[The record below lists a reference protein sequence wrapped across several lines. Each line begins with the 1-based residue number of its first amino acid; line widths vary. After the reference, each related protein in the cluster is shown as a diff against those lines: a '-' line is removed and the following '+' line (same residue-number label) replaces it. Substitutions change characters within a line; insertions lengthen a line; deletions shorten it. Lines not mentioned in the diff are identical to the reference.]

1 MVQKEPVRSVNAYT
15 HAVTHVT
22 DKLLTSIKTIVRLS
36 GLSPDKLTTE
46 WVALE
51 RGITTWLRSQDL
63 EQLHLEVYDFATGRL
78 VGRWDFQIFY
88 GFQGDGAFWVDPD
101 AIKYHIQKQGL
112 WPGSCQYRIVATTKP
127 GRLDVPG
134 WSSTTMR
141 STHGFV
147 KQGIGTAIQREWT
160 ECRHGLLE
168 EGNVMLSTQDAF
180 RKFRSRLELNK
191 KETKGRLA
199 ATKRSPPGH
208 GRGVRD

>member
-1 MVQKEPVRSVNAYT
+1 MSTFVVVNTYT
-15 HAVTHVT
+15 HAVTYVT

-112 WPGSCQYRIVATTKP
+112 WPGRCQYRIVATTKP

-134 WSSTTMR
+134 WSSTTLR

-147 KQGIGTAIQREWT
+147 KQGVGTAINGS
-160 ECRHGLLE
+160 GLSA
-168 EGNVMLSTQDAF
+168 GTGYW
-180 RKFRSRLELNK
+180 RK
-191 KETKGRLA
+191 
-199 ATKRSPPGH
+199 AT
-208 GRGVRD
+208 